1 MGPRIFFPSSVHC
14 FFIPSA
20 AEGGADM
27 YRVLRVL
34 AAVIIALLKWTCG
47 MEDEVV
53 FDDVKAL
60 EGVRRV
66 ASAKRNERYF
76 LVSC

>member
-27 YRVLRVL
+27 DRVLWVL
-34 AAVIIALLKWTCG
+34 AAVTIALLKWTCG
-47 MEDEVV
+47 MKDEVDL
-53 FDDVKAL
+53 DDVKAS
-60 EGVRRV
+60 EEVRRV
-66 ASAKRNERYF
+66 ASAKRKERYF
-76 LVSC
+76 FVSC